1 MTTLS
6 DLQQMVYDITNR
18 PDLVN
23 ETLTALKA
31 ATLKMHH
38 SDFYPK
44 DLFETGI
51 AFAASDFYQT
61 FEVKVPIPR
70 YRAHKYSR
78 YYDAVGQAAGK
89 FFEFISPEKVVDGYS
104 VERVDILYPAGVNLQ
119 YKGSIAFQYILFGCY
134 LHPNVADTTY
144 ASWIADEHPYAVVFE
159 AARVLFGGIGLQEQ
173 SAAYEKFVSE
183 QVAELKLS
191 QITGEGY

>member
-6 DLQQMVYDITNR
+6 DLQQMVYAVTNR
-18 PDLVN
+18 PDLVA

-44 DLFETGI
+44 DIFETGI
-51 AFAASDFYQT
+51 EFATSDFYQT
-61 FEVKVPIPR
+61 FEVKVPIPL

-78 YYDAVGQAAGK
+78 YYDAVGQVAGK
-89 FFEFISPEKVVDGYS
+89 KFEFISPEKVIDGYS

-119 YKGSIAFQYILFGCY
+119 YKGSIEFQYILFGCY
-134 LHPNVADTTY
+134 VHPNVADTTY
-144 ASWIADEHPYAVVFE
+144 ASWIADEHPYAIVFE
-159 AARVLFGGIGLQEQ
+159 AVRVLFGGVGLQEQ
-173 SAAYEKFVSE
+173 AIMYEKFVSE
-183 QVAELKLS
+183 QLAELKLS